1 MTTPEKQHE
10 CTKSP
15 FRTLRQLQNTTSLCF
30 SALKETEAHRLYW
43 SRMLLFYS
51 HSKFALV
58 IVPKSISLGWN
69 FGSGCALDSF
79 IHPYTGSA
87 NLQKSV
93 LCSGLEQSARHAKEE
108 LPRENLGTGILQKQ
122 HTCSTHWR
130 FGIRQCS
137 DKSLTS
143 SPESR
148 KCKL

>member
-15 FRTLRQLQNTTSLCF
+15 FRILRQLQNTTSLCF
-30 SALKETEAHRLYW
+30 FALKETEVHRLYW
-43 SRMLLFYS
+43 SGVLLFYS

-58 IVPKSISLGWN
+58 IVPKNISLGWN
-69 FGSGCALDSF
+69 LGSGCALDSF
-79 IHPYTGSA
+79 IHLCASSA
-87 NLQKSV
+87 NLHKSV
-93 LCSGLEQSARHAKEE
+93 LCSGLEQPARHAEEE

-130 FGIRQCS
+130 SGIRQCS
-137 DKSLTS
+137 DKSPAS

-148 KCKL
+148 KYKL